1 VNHRPE
7 SRMREIRT
15 YGSEGGA
22 TGVIT
27 GRSYP
32 YPSHE
37 PYQTLFWTISITIHG
52 DCQNF

>member
-1 VNHRPE
+1 
-7 SRMREIRT
+7 MREIRT

-32 YPSHE
+32 YLMPRA
-37 PYQTLFWTISITIHG
+37 PDVNLFPDLYLNG
-52 DCQNF
+52 